1 LVSVQGGLEPVH
13 VGHGERCLV
22 QGPVSRGP
30 VGLGVLHCPFLVDV
44 EVTPSRYRPERL
56 RPSTQRGEVWEP
68 SLAFLLFSGS
78 STQGKAAQ
86 GDGEVSGTALEQSLT
101 GVFRFVLHKGIAPN
115 APRAETATHYLGV
128 GIDID
133 LDRALRNAV
142 QEVIDFL
149 VEEKALAPR
158 DAFILAS
165 LAVDF
170 MIAEAVNETQVVVAS
185 IPKTLFVE

>member
-1 LVSVQGGLEPVH
+1 
-13 VGHGERCLV
+13 
-22 QGPVSRGP
+22 
-30 VGLGVLHCPFLVDV
+30 
-44 EVTPSRYRPERL
+44 
-56 RPSTQRGEVWEP
+56 
-68 SLAFLLFSGS
+68 
-78 STQGKAAQ
+78 
-86 GDGEVSGTALEQSLT
+86 
-101 GVFRFVLHKGIAPN
+101 
-115 APRAETATHYLGV
+115 V